1 MLFQQSAHVAF
12 LHAPYLVPAQVVKLC
27 HSLDRHF
34 TAELSD
40 PVFEPLCEP
49 GRLSQHCKGL
59 ALHGF
64 AIRAGNTAVLEFKV
78 YAVSPGIQVSY
89 HVSSSI
95 SKA

>member
-12 LHAPYLVPAQVVKLC
+12 LYAPHLVPAQVVKL
-27 HSLDRHF
+27 SYAFDRHF
-34 TAELSD
+34 ATELSD

-49 GRLSQHCKGL
+49 GRLGQHCKGL

-64 AIRAGNTAVLEFKV
+64 AIRTGNPAVLEFKV
-78 YAVSPGIQVSY
+78 YAGCPGIQVSD
-89 HVSSSI
+89 HVSSSV